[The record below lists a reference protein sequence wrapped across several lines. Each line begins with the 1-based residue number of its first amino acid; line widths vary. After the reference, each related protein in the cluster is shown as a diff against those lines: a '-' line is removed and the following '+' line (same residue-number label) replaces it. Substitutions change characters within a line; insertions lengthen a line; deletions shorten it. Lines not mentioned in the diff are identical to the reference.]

1 MLGGA
6 IVTERFLLLA
16 VFCLTLDM
24 AQIHE
29 PLFLFHISNQKLLM
43 NFMFPSCLGY
53 VHFEVENG
61 DDNKENQDHSGSN
74 SNPHAGTATILALR

>member
-1 MLGGA
+1 
-6 IVTERFLLLA
+6 
-16 VFCLTLDM
+16 
-24 AQIHE
+24 
-29 PLFLFHISNQKLLM
+29 M

-74 SNPHAGTATILALR
+74 SNPHAGTATILALRWKTIDSVIFQRRQNFTFFYN